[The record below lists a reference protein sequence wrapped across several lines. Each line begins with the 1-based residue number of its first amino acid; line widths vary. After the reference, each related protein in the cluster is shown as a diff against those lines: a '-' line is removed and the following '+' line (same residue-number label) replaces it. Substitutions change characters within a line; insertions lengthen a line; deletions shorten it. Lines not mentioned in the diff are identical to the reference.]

1 MQEENMQ
8 QKKKEKKSD
17 FYNQWLLKHAFK
29 GEKRK
34 YIINIDVLVSEGL
47 RVKIWWLMNEAAAE
61 YEIREEISESMR
73 GRRDREMRKE
83 NRVQ

>member
-1 MQEENMQ
+1 MQ
-8 QKKKEKKSD
+8 QKKKGKKSD
-17 FYNQWLLKHAFK
+17 FYNQWLHKHAFK

-61 YEIREEISESMR
+61 YVSLEIREEISESMR

-83 NRVQ
+83 NIERVQ

>member
-1 MQEENMQ
+1 
-8 QKKKEKKSD
+8 
-17 FYNQWLLKHAFK
+17 
-29 GEKRK
+29 
-34 YIINIDVLVSEGL
+34 
-47 RVKIWWLMNEAAAE
+47 MNEAAAE